1 MKNPIAANVLGSVV
15 TSIASFRSAGVV
27 AVLLAATL
35 AHAGA
40 AEVERGKTLIE
51 KSGCAGCH
59 SIPGVRHAGTPG
71 RVGPPL
77 EAFGRRLYVA
87 GMLPNTPEQLARWI
101 QDPPAINPGTG
112 MPRVGLS
119 AQESRDVAA
128 YLLTLK

>member
-1 MKNPIAANVLGSVV
+1 MYSVV
-15 TSIASFRSAGVV
+15 TSIADFRSAGAL

-40 AEVERGKTLIE
+40 AEVERGKALIE
-51 KSGCAGCH
+51 KSGCAACH
-59 SIPGVRHAGTPG
+59 SIPGVRQFGTPG

-101 QDPPAINPGTG
+101 HDPLAINPGTG

-119 AQESRDVAA
+119 VQESRDVAA
-128 YLLTLK
+128 YLLNLK